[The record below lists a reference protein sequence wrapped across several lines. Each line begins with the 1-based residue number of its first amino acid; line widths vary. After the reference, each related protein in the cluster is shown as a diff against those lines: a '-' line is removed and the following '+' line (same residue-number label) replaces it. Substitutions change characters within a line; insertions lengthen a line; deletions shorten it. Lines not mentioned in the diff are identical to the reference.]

1 MNNESKGMTVDELA
15 ALVGGRV
22 VGDEGGQVLL
32 GRVASLEGA
41 EAGSVSFVEKG
52 KFLEGA
58 RASRASCLLVPE
70 GTGEAVTSGAAG
82 KFAATLVEV
91 ARPKLAFALVAE
103 VLHAPGRRAG
113 AIHPTAVVAE
123 TALIEADVYIGAGVW
138 VGEGVRVGRGTQ
150 VLAGA
155 VIEDGVELG
164 AECVIHPHVVLYAGV
179 RLGSRVMLHA
189 GVVVGADGF
198 GYVRDAGAGYHK
210 FPQVGTVVVED
221 DVEIGANS
229 CVDRGA
235 LGETRI
241 GRGTKLDN
249 LVHVGHNVE
258 IGERVVIAAQTGIS
272 GSTVIE
278 SDAVIG
284 GQVGMGDHARVEAG
298 AIVGSKAG
306 ILPGKI
312 VRAGAV
318 VWGVPVRPL
327 AEYKRLNAHFGR
339 LPQMRA
345 ELDELKRQV
354 RELTARLAETP
365 GAESGDVKSRDA
377 ETLDTEAHGADMR
390 HAETPDSETRNDET
404 RDDKTRD
411 SEARNGETRDSEAR
425 DDETRDSEA
434 RDDETRGAE

>member
-1 MNNESKGMTVDELA
+1 MNNESRRMSVAELA

-22 VGDEGGQVLL
+22 AGGGDAGVLIE
-32 GRVASLEGA
+32 RVASLEGA
-41 EAGSVSFVEKG
+41 GAGAISFVEDG
-52 KFLEGA
+52 KFLESA

-70 GTGEAVTSGAAG
+70 GMGETAAG
-82 KFAATLVEV
+82 EFAATLVEV

-103 VLHAPGRRAG
+103 VLHAPARLAG

-123 TALIEADVYIGAGVW
+123 TARIAEDVYIGAGVR
-138 VGEGVRVGRGTQ
+138 VGERVSVGRGTQ
-150 VLAGA
+150 VLG
-155 VIEDGVELG
+155 GVSLGDDVEVG
-164 AECVIHPHVVLYAGV
+164 AECVLHPNVVLYRGV
-179 RLGSRVMLHA
+179 RLGSRVVLHA

-198 GYVRDAGAGYHK
+198 GYVRDAAGYHK
-210 FPQVGTVVVED
+210 FPQVGTVLIED

-284 GQVGMGDHARVEAG
+284 GQVGMGDHARVQAG
-298 AIVGSKAG
+298 AVVGSKAG

-327 AEYKRLNAHFGR
+327 DEYKRLNAHFGR

-345 ELDELKRQV
+345 EIDELKRQV
-354 RELTARLAETP
+354 RELSARLAEKPDAGEP
-365 GAESGDVKSRDA
+365 GEK
-377 ETLDTEAHGADMR
+377 
-390 HAETPDSETRNDET
+390 
-404 RDDKTRD
+404 
-411 SEARNGETRDSEAR
+411 
-425 DDETRDSEA
+425 
-434 RDDETRGAE
+434 